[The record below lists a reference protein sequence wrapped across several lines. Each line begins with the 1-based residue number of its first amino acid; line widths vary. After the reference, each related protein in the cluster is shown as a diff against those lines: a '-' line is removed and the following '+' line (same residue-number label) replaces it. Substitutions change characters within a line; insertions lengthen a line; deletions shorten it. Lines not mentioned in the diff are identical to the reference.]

1 MNEEV
6 EEKDTQATSMG
17 KIVEVLLMEP
27 ELFDEKFYLSACMNP
42 STGLMLKFVEGLY
55 DVTKAATD
63 EEGNITRDFEDMS
76 REAYSL
82 SGFKLPYET
91 VIKKFIGSDDE
102 IYYDEIRKVR
112 TQGLIVITAQDV
124 SNGEKI
130 VEDLK
135 MNFVTKDI
143 VNLVSSDRY
152 TVLNQFQVENY
163 EVDNHK
169 FKSMIDKVIID
180 HHERT
185 ITIYDLKCVWAVEQ
199 FYNEYFLYRR
209 AYIQGY
215 LYYRAMFSF
224 TINIDSEYYGY
235 SVNFPKFIVCD
246 STNYYNPL
254 IYEMNKQDIIDAYD
268 GFEYNGRKYP
278 GVREIIENLQFAL
291 NNNIWN
297 ISKENYLNNGVVN
310 IKG

>member
-6 EEKDTQATSMG
+6 EEKDNLATSIG
-17 KIVEVLLMEP
+17 KIVEVLLMES

-42 STGLMLKFVEGLY
+42 STGLMLKFVESLY

-76 REAYSL
+76 REAYTL

-91 VIKKFIGSDDE
+91 VIKKFVGSDDE

-124 SNGEKI
+124 SNGERI
-130 VEDLK
+130 VEELK
-135 MNFVTKDI
+135 NNFVTKDI
-143 VNLVSSDRY
+143 VNLVNSDRW
-152 TVLNQFQVENY
+152 TILNQFQVENY
-163 EVDNHK
+163 EVCDHK
-169 FKSMIDKVIID
+169 FKSMIDKCIID
-180 HHERT
+180 HKEKT
-185 ITIYDLKCVWAVEQ
+185 IDIYDLKTVWAVEQ
-199 FYNEYFLYRR
+199 FYTEYYLYRR

-215 LYYRAMFSF
+215 LYYRAMLSF
-224 TINIDSEYYGY
+224 TKNKDSEYYNY

-254 IYEMNKQDIIDAYD
+254 IYEMNKQDMIDAYE

-297 ISKENYLNNGVVN
+297 ISRENYLNNGVVN
-310 IKG
+310 IKE